1 MNIDKMVKQ
10 AQKKLA
16 KELQESVDQHL
27 VEIQAHSK
35 THAVAAEERA
45 TRESAEALARI
56 EELFPFDDSIYPQE

>member
-16 KELQESVDQHL
+16 KELQETVDQHL

-35 THAVAAEERA
+35 TYAAMAEERA
-45 TRESAEALARI
+45 ERESAEALARI
-56 EELFPFDDSIYPQE
+56 EELFPSNDSIYPQE